1 MNYSKKRLRIFFLLS
16 FCKRPKTRLEIL
28 NEITERHNFVSSFA
42 LLLRIST
49 SSLKPCVEKLSFNTY
64 TKSTLVIILSRN
76 YLHSL
81 YIDFKK
87 SFDKVN
93 HERLLFR
100 FYTTGIQ
107 RRASVF
113 VAVTFTKDT
122 IKLGHATIS
131 EICVRSGVPQESV
144 LGLVLF
150 KSGNFLTVCVSY
162 QVAKDTPSRFKLAG
176 TNPVT
181 LSQPPVHNILSVVN

>member
-1 MNYSKKRLRIFFLLS
+1 MNYSKKTLRVFFLLS
-16 FCKRPKTRLEIL
+16 FCKRPKNRLELL
-28 NEITERHNFVSSFA
+28 NKITERHNFVSTFA

-49 SSLKPCVEKLSFNTY
+49 SSLKPCLEKPSFNTY
-64 TKSTLVIILSRN
+64 TKSTLVIILRRN

-113 VAVTFTKDT
+113 FAVTFTTDT
-122 IKLGHATIS
+122 IKLGLATIS
-131 EICVRSGVPQESV
+131 EICVHSGVPHESV
-144 LGLVLF
+144 LGLVLY
-150 KSGNFLTVCVSY
+150 KSGNFLTVRVSC

-176 TNPVT
+176 KDPVT
-181 LSQPPVHNILSVVN
+181 LLQPPVHNILSVVN